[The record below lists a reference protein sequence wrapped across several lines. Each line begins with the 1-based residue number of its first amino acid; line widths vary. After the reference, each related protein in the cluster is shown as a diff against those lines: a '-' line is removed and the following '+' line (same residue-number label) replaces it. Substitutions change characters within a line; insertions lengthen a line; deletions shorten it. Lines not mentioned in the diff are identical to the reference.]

1 MGDHWVDR
9 WICDGGCGL
18 WDYIYILRELGSISI
33 PISKHQLVK
42 QSKPESQ
49 CNVSMSVSD
58 QMYVQ
63 LEELDI
69 EVNTN
74 LFNV

>member
-1 MGDHWVDR
+1 M
-9 WICDGGCGL
+9 
-18 WDYIYILRELGSISI
+18 
-33 PISKHQLVK
+33 
-42 QSKPESQ
+42 Q
-49 CNVSMSVSD
+49 CLYVSMSVSD